1 MTIQITGQS
10 IYKNHKQH
18 THLPLKM
25 ASKTLIENVSH
36 KHVLFRTTLNGT
48 KRFHPVNVTSYLT

>member
-1 MTIQITGQS
+1 
-10 IYKNHKQH
+10 
-18 THLPLKM
+18 M

-48 KRFHPVNVTSYLT
+48 KRFHPVNVTSYLTLKIKRNLKSGLNTVKIDLDEI